1 MRIAKEGR
9 ALGHLTYCTNIH
21 AGEAWPDVKASL
33 TEHLPLIKAAT
44 TPAAPLAIGLRI
56 AASAADALSDA
67 ATLAELKALLGED
80 YYVFTINGFPYGTFH
95 GQPVKDGAYKPDWS
109 TPERL
114 QYSNQL
120 GHILAALLPEGMA
133 GSISTVPVTFKPWL
147 EAMTP
152 MHATSYVAACVKN
165 LLSHAAELWRIQ
177 RSTGATVT
185 LALEPEPFCLLE
197 TINET
202 VRFFEEHLFGES
214 ALSAF
219 GAMTGL
225 SEDDAKA
232 ALRTHLG
239 VCYDV
244 CHAAVEFEK
253 PTASVV
259 ALKRAGIVISKVQLS
274 SALKVQKIDAVS
286 ASALSAFDEPVYLH
300 QTMQRNLSGITRF
313 ADLRP
318 ALDSLPHASGSEWR
332 SHFHVPIF
340 LERMEGFDTTQDFLR
355 EILALHA
362 REPFTEQ
369 LEVETYTWDVL
380 PEQYRGVP
388 VSEAIARELNWVCT
402 ELGVEAQ

>member
-33 TEHLPLIKAAT
+33 SEHLPLIKAAT

-56 AASAADALSDA
+56 AASAAEALSDA
-67 ATLAELKALLGED
+67 AALTELKTLLGED
-80 YYVFTINGFPYGTFH
+80 YYVFTINGFPYGAFH

-114 QYSNQL
+114 HYSNQL

-133 GSISTVPVTFKPWL
+133 GTISTVPVTFKPWL
-147 EAMTP
+147 DAMTP
-152 MHATSYVAACVKN
+152 MQARSHVLACVKN
-165 LLSHAAELWRIQ
+165 LLAHAAELWRIRQ
-177 RSTGATVT
+177 STGATVT

-197 TINET
+197 TISET
-202 VRFFEEHLFGES
+202 VRFFNEELFGES
-214 ALSAF
+214 AVSVFSALS
-219 GAMTGL
+219 GL
-225 SEDDAKA
+225 GEEQAKA

-244 CHAAVEFEK
+244 CHAAVEFEDAA
-253 PTASVV
+253 ASVN
-259 ALKRAGIVISKVQLS
+259 ALQNAGIGISKVQLS
-274 SALKVQKIDAVS
+274 SALKVQKIDAPS
-286 ASALSAFDEPVYLH
+286 ALALSAFDEPVYLH
-300 QTMQRNLSGITRF
+300 QTIQRNLSGITRF
-313 ADLRP
+313 ADLRA
-318 ALDSLPHASGSEWR
+318 ALDSLPRASGSEWR

-362 REPFTEQ
+362 REPITEQ

-402 ELGVEAQ
+402 ELAVEAQ